1 MSCLRG
7 VLGADLLKLTR
18 EDVIQICGPA
28 DGIRLFNALKGRW
41 VDSPGNHL
49 TCTIVVHRHVLILWM
64 LLAGWSVPGWPSTS
78 ARSLSRHES
87 SRWSMKTGMLPS
99 TPSLVSRSSLTR
111 LTEQHVLISGEAWF
125 KWALLETQQTP
136 CVSCWEKKINKMEK
150 HSAVRVFQVVRIS
163 VKPQRSHLTYRS

>member
-1 MSCLRG
+1 MSFLRG
-7 VLGADLLKLTR
+7 VPGADLLKLTR

-41 VDSPGNHL
+41 VDSPGNPL
-49 TCTIVVHRHVLILWM
+49 TCTIVVHPHVLILWM

-99 TPSLVSRSSLTR
+99 TPSLVSRSSSV
-111 LTEQHVLISGEAWF
+111 HVWLSSVCSFLVRHDLNGQFWRHGKLLVFPVERKKI
-125 KWALLETQQTP
+125 KWRSTQQL
-136 CVSCWEKKINKMEK
+136 
-150 HSAVRVFQVVRIS
+150 VFQVVRTSI
-163 VKPQRSHLTYRS
+163 KPQRSRLTYRS